1 MTRRPASTR
10 ATYQQEAH
18 AALARVFGVAVGA
31 DTGAVSGN
39 GAAWLSTAPEPGAED
54 AERRAALGRVFGTE
68 V

>member
-10 ATYQQEAH
+10 AQHHDEAH
-18 AALARVFGVAVGA
+18 AAMARVFGVGVSV
-31 DTGAVSGN
+31 DSSFTTGD
-39 GAAWLSTAPEPGAED
+39 GAAWTSTAPEPGAED